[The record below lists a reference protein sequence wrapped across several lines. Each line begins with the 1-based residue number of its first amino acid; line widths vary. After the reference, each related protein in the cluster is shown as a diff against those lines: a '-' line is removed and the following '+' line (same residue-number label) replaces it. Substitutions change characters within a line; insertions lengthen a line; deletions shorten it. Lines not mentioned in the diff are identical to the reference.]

1 MIGVTISDII
11 LAFQREGVQVLKRTK
26 GDMSLVINH
35 ALSELYTRDILS
47 ADDKDYLENSFGEA
61 LDVLA
66 GKKSP
71 PKALKSAQKRYAV
84 MVADK
89 ETSDVARALAELCRS
104 VIMDAVT
111 ASRNKQKGI
120 AKNIRAQG
128 KGEQALL
135 WGTIGASVG
144 AAIGGAIGAVI
155 GAAIGAA
162 LGSCGDSD
170 AAVTIKNNG
179 SGYNQALVN
188 KTI

>member
-11 LAFQREGVQVLKRTK
+11 LAFQSEGVQVLKKTR

-35 ALSELYTRDILS
+35 ALSDLYTRDILS
-47 ADDKDYLENSFGEA
+47 SDDKDYLENSFGEA

-71 PKALKSAQKRYAV
+71 KKALKSVQKRYAL

-104 VIMDAVT
+104 VIIDAVA
-111 ASRNKQKGI
+111 ASKNKPKKSV
-120 AKNIRAQG
+120 ARSIRASG
-128 KGEQALL
+128 KGEQTLL

-162 LGSCGDSD
+162 TGCTAKG
-170 AAVTIKNNG
+170 IG
-179 SGYNQALVN
+179 
-188 KTI
+188 